1 MTDRQTG
8 SFAQLLPYL
17 EADTQLTD
25 TVNEILLM
33 VRQLVGTVS
42 NRNLTLENLIQ
53 GNEQIMELM
62 NLAFNNSHDAVGLL
76 LNAPFRNP
84 GKLIEI
90 FVAEDPFGYLC
101 NPNSSEIQEVFSI
114 PSNVDAERVHSV
126 VCSANETILEE
137 LYSLSGW
144 TRLESELQNTTS
156 ATWEQIFQNFEGL
169 SRDIANLIENLPK
182 NFEDG
187 NPNVSPL
194 EVIISRFYQ
203 DLTINGEEDI
213 YKLIGTLNS
222 LLSSIYGNAA
232 DDTTRMYFE
241 MFQVY
246 VSYANDILSKI
257 STKNRELHLSS
268 LFENTIAW
276 KNTMQFV
283 FGLQENMIEAF
294 LGSTI
299 QIEKVTKVEII
310 TVVKI

>member
-1 MTDRQTG
+1 MTDRQTS
-8 SFAQLLPYL
+8 SFAQLLPYV
-17 EADTQLTD
+17 EADTRLTD
-25 TVNEILLM
+25 TVNGILLM

-42 NRNLTLENLIQ
+42 NSNMTLKNLIQ

-90 FVAEDPFGYLC
+90 FVSKDPFEYLC
-101 NPNSSEIQEVFSI
+101 NHNSSEIQEVFSI

-126 VCSANETILEE
+126 ICSANETILEE

-156 ATWEQIFQNFEGL
+156 VTWEQIFQNFEGL
-169 SRDIANLIENLPK
+169 SKDIANLIENVPK

-187 NPNVSPL
+187 NNVSPL

-213 YKLIGTLNS
+213 YELIGALNS
-222 LLSSIYGNAA
+222 LLSSIYGNAV
-232 DDTTRMYFE
+232 DDTLRIYFE

-246 VSYANDILSKI
+246 INYANDILSKI
-257 STKNRELHLSS
+257 STKNRELHLGS
-268 LFENTIAW
+268 LFENTTAW

-299 QIEKVTKVEII
+299 RIEKVTKVEII

>member
-114 PSNVDAERVHSV
+114 PSNVDAERVHSAV
-126 VCSANETILEE
+126 ADPGFSPGGGANSQKCYYFSIFCRKLHENERIWTPRGGRASLAPPLGSANVV
-137 LYSLSGW
+137 LYAAQTKQYWRNCIPYPDGQDWNLSC
-144 TRLESELQNTTS
+144 R
-156 ATWEQIFQNFEGL
+156 
-169 SRDIANLIENLPK
+169 
-182 NFEDG
+182 
-187 NPNVSPL
+187 
-194 EVIISRFYQ
+194 
-203 DLTINGEEDI
+203 
-213 YKLIGTLNS
+213 
-222 LLSSIYGNAA
+222 
-232 DDTTRMYFE
+232 
-241 MFQVY
+241 
-246 VSYANDILSKI
+246 
-257 STKNRELHLSS
+257 
-268 LFENTIAW
+268 
-276 KNTMQFV
+276 
-283 FGLQENMIEAF
+283 
-294 LGSTI
+294 I
-299 QIEKVTKVEII
+299 QHQ
-310 TVVKI
+310 